1 MQKRLLLP
9 ACSHVSQEP
18 DLLTS
23 ATKLGCHSLFL
34 PLTLPVCPRRR
45 EQDFLFC
52 ASAELFSSLVSCSQ
66 LGGRGSQGESCLGS
80 WSPWGVCMVR
90 CQKYSV
96 FPACDHG
103 GNASPT
109 AGSGRLLGF
118 QSQVLLEPLY
128 RQIIFAQGVL
138 LLQGDSPVCRGK
150 DLMHTGGLKN
160 PPWPNSRLSPFC
172 WPPHHAMGV
181 PDPVLQSQTWSA
193 TTAVLTSCCTWL
205 MQGED
210 TKPPPGALRMLN
222 AEHTQSAR
230 NSCLLSGPAII
241 PVGAWER

>member
-1 MQKRLLLP
+1 
-9 ACSHVSQEP
+9 
-18 DLLTS
+18 
-23 ATKLGCHSLFL
+23 
-34 PLTLPVCPRRR
+34 
-45 EQDFLFC
+45 
-52 ASAELFSSLVSCSQ
+52 
-66 LGGRGSQGESCLGS
+66 
-80 WSPWGVCMVR
+80 MVR